1 MNGAWKSASSEMSP
15 WSIRR
20 ESGWDRDRVVTELTA
35 WVATSSASS
44 SLFKIR
50 VENLKCHWL
59 LLDFKLRYSRKCRP
73 NIHWKCRF
81 IFRYQVWNIRLKKK
95 RKKGFYSKINPKELH
110 LKLEASSPLGIM
122 SSIAM
127 LVVNSLND

>member
-35 WVATSSASS
+35 RVATSSASS

-50 VENLKCHWL
+50 DENLKYLWL
-59 LLDFKLRYSRKCRP
+59 LLDFKLRYSREYRP
-73 NIHWKCRF
+73 NIKWKGRF

-95 RKKGFYSKINPKELH
+95 SKKGFYSKIKPK
-110 LKLEASSPLGIM
+110 KTSSQVRGIFTT
-122 SSIAM
+122 SYN
-127 LVVNSLND
+127 VVNCYAGCK